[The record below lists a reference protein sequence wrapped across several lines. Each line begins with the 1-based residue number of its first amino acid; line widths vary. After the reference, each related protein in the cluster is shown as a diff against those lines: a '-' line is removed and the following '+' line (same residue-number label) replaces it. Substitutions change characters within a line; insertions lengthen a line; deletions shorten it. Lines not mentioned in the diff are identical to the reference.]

1 MRSFL
6 TGLFA
11 LACLVM
17 PSAADTLPPPN
28 EAPKVHV
35 QLIADRDAVRPGG
48 TFTVAVEQDIA
59 AGWHTYW
66 SNPGMAGQPTE
77 VKWTLPP
84 GWKAGPIQWP
94 YPIRVATGP
103 IMDYGYE
110 GKVWLLVD
118 VTAPTDAPTGTVT
131 LNGLVQYL
139 VCSNICI
146 PEEGKAATKIVIDPA
161 AGGPAA
167 SSAGDFAAARA
178 KIPATSPWPMRFAV
192 GQDLRLFVEAP
203 ALAGT
208 ARPTGVQFF
217 PAATG
222 MVVDAAAQSFGFAG
236 NGLVVELKPG
246 ETMAKTKALEGVLV
260 LASSDGSVQAL
271 TVKATPGL
279 VPAVKTAEEFS
290 LWLALAFAA
299 LGGLI
304 LNIMPCVLPVLAM
317 KALALA
323 GHAGA
328 DRAHARAESFS
339 YALGAILSFV
349 AFGLVVMGLRAGGA
363 AIGWGFQLQEPIV
376 VAGLALLMVA
386 VGLNMSGV
394 FEIAPISAG
403 DALAR
408 RGGLV
413 GAFFTGVL
421 AVAVAAPCT
430 APFMATAIGYGFTQ
444 DAPVVIGIFVALGI
458 GFALPFLLLGL
469 MPALHKLLPKPGLW
483 MVRLKKLLALPMY
496 AAAGWLVWV
505 LAQQVD
511 RTGLIAAVAAVI
523 ALAVML
529 WIYGRVQMSSGVAK
543 TAGWIGMA
551 VFFGGG
557 AYALAFVASASPP
570 APVTVNAHAGMA
582 SEPYTPARLAALRK
596 EGRAVFIDA
605 TASWCITCLVNEE
618 AALSRPSVHAAF
630 KDRKI
635 ALLVADWT
643 NKNPEITALLE
654 QHGRSGVPLYLYYA
668 PGAADA
674 KILPQILTE
683 GEVLKALY

>member
-1 MRSFL
+1 MRSIL
-6 TGLFA
+6 AGLFA
-11 LACLVM
+11 LASLLA
-17 PSAADTLPPPN
+17 PALAASPDSG
-28 EAPKVHV
+28 PKVHV

-66 SNPGMAGQPTE
+66 SNPGEVGQPTE

-94 YPIRVATGP
+94 YPIRVPTGP

-118 VTAPTDAPTGTVT
+118 VTAPADAKGTVS
-131 LNGLVQYL
+131 LAALVQYL
-139 VCSNICI
+139 VCSNVCV
-146 PEEGKAATKIVIDPA
+146 PEEGTAQTKIVVDPA
-161 AGGPAA
+161 AGGPAV

-178 KIPATSPWPMRFAV
+178 KIPAASPWPMRFAV
-192 GQDLRLFVEAP
+192 GQDLRLFVAAP

-208 ARPTGVQFF
+208 ARPASVQFF
-217 PAATG
+217 PDASG
-222 MVVDAAAQSFGFAG
+222 SVVDAAAQSFAFAA

-246 ETMAKTKALEGVLV
+246 AAMAKRKALSGVLV
-260 LASSDGSVQAL
+260 LASTDGSVQAL
-271 TVKATPGL
+271 TVHAAPGA
-279 VPAVKTAEEFS
+279 VPAVKAAEEFS

-339 YALGAILSFV
+339 YAVGAILSFV
-349 AFGLVVMGLRAGGA
+349 AFGLVVMALREGGA

-376 VAGLALLMVA
+376 VAGLALLMAA

-403 DALAR
+403 EALAR
-408 RGGLV
+408 RGGLA

-444 DAPVVIGIFVALGI
+444 DAPVVIGIFAALGI

-469 MPALHKLLPKPGLW
+469 MPALHKLLPKPGQW

-511 RTGLIAAVAAVI
+511 RSGVVAALAALV
-523 ALAVML
+523 ALAVAL
-529 WIYGRVQMSSGVAK
+529 WIWGRVQMSSGWAK
-543 TAGWIGMA
+543 TAGWIGVA
-551 VFFGGG
+551 VFLGGG
-557 AYALAFVASASPP
+557 AYALSVVAAASPP
-570 APVTVNAHAGMA
+570 KPVAVTAHAGMA

-596 EGRAVFIDA
+596 EGRPVFIDA

-618 AALSRPSVHAAF
+618 AALSRPSVHAVF
-630 KDRKI
+630 QERKI

-668 PGAADA
+668 PGASDA

-683 GEVLKALY
+683 GEVLKALGN